1 MLCLADS
8 EIAPAEMGTLYHF
21 YKNINGFQPVFS
33 INPKSGVN
41 SGTEFGTRRGGL
53 DFVPERDPQRRID

>member
-8 EIAPAEMGTLYHF
+8 EIPPAEMGTIYHF

-41 SGTEFGTRRGGL
+41 SGTEFGTRRGVWISSLEGIL
-53 DFVPERDPQRRID
+53 SAG